1 MIKFSEPLILQRLE
15 AYKLFKLS
23 GNKNTF
29 IEFCE
34 MMGFEN
40 VFEEQDAILLGELND
55 KI

>member
-29 IEFCE
+29 IE